1 MEKMQTGD
9 KVDSVK
15 CSTYFTFDCWKNSIS
30 GDLQNIYINQEIK
43 VRSISVIFVYKCLL
57 LIWTTL
63 TKNYFSSI
71 IAWAHIIHQYKQK
84 LLVT

>member
-43 VRSISVIFVYKCLL
+43 MRSISITFFLQVFIANL
-57 LIWTTL
+57 
-63 TKNYFSSI
+63 NYFD
-71 IAWAHIIHQYKQK
+71 
-84 LLVT
+84 

>member
-1 MEKMQTGD
+1 MQTGGR
-9 KVDSVK
+9 VDSVK

-57 LIWTTL
+57 LI
-63 TKNYFSSI
+63 
-71 IAWAHIIHQYKQK
+71 
-84 LLVT
+84 